1 MNKVSEL
8 ITLLTEFN
16 PHTSPDTFWQHLL
29 SSEPLLANMT
39 MSEKT
44 QVINGLQK
52 VLHHVKD
59 ETKKTQLQ
67 HLLSIALKSGLPP
80 ALQTDDIDYSEVF
93 TQKNIV
99 DKFAAIKAIQAKTEQ
114 EASRLAQ
121 AASQEEAKLNQMT
134 KGTDIY
140 TNSLLKQLSL
150 VKQQLLLESKSG
162 TELKAHLQNL
172 EQESQKQNQEFQAF
186 YKRGMKI
193 DEKIRQVEEEYKKN
207 SGNKAYTP
215 HEAQLQRRIIQLE
228 QNLFETTELLKKS
241 NTNAEEVNS
250 ILGVEHI
257 SASQI
262 KIMIDTLR
270 QELETAQTVTEEF
283 RNKYKEAQKQL
294 ERLRLDQLDATQTAN
309 KNVQE
314 SLRLS
319 KLEAEE
325 LRNMYHTR
333 VSAYNQLQEEFT
345 KLQTKLES
353 VNAQQDASLTQLKQ
367 QLADAQSES
376 QYYRQRFEQSQVH
389 ERQRMNDMQVT
400 LEAEFRIKNEA
411 KQTEYLNKM
420 AQLRSQAQQNAEQLR
435 IRERELAMKDLEIK
449 ATKDAMNDQRALDS
463 KNVGKLTERIRVL
476 EKEVVRVTRELQL
489 QADSVAEKNKQLEAV
504 AAQSKYNENII
515 RSIQQ
520 RADDKVALFEKKAEE
535 ASAQSTRMMM
545 ERDQATHDVI
555 QLKAQLE
562 SLRGNLLSST
572 KNGLTCDQR
581 IAELEK
587 KAASDLQFANEQ
599 VTSIKTQ
606 YNTLQRK
613 IVESENI
620 HKHADRIRQDLLK
633 EQEQVKKYIT
643 EIGTLKQTISQL
655 QVSNR
660 KSLNEKTSLET
671 LLKTCSATQKQA
683 YEVQNSFDQRMQDL
697 TRLHEKEKATL
708 NALVQKQTKT
718 LAQQEASI
726 KELQTKVSE
735 LSTKLQESNEAR
747 ASDQAECRDNLRRA
761 KEARESAVKALIE
774 MQKHAV

>member
-1 MNKVSEL
+1 
-8 ITLLTEFN
+8 
-16 PHTSPDTFWQHLL
+16 
-29 SSEPLLANMT
+29 
-39 MSEKT
+39 
-44 QVINGLQK
+44 
-52 VLHHVKD
+52 
-59 ETKKTQLQ
+59 
-67 HLLSIALKSGLPP
+67 
-80 ALQTDDIDYSEVF
+80 
-93 TQKNIV
+93 
-99 DKFAAIKAIQAKTEQ
+99 
-114 EASRLAQ
+114 
-121 AASQEEAKLNQMT
+121 
-134 KGTDIY
+134 
-140 TNSLLKQLSL
+140 
-150 VKQQLLLESKSG
+150 
-162 TELKAHLQNL
+162 
-172 EQESQKQNQEFQAF
+172 
-186 YKRGMKI
+186 
-193 DEKIRQVEEEYKKN
+193 
-207 SGNKAYTP
+207 
-215 HEAQLQRRIIQLE
+215 
-228 QNLFETTELLKKS
+228 
-241 NTNAEEVNS
+241 
-250 ILGVEHI
+250 
-257 SASQI
+257 
-262 KIMIDTLR
+262 
-270 QELETAQTVTEEF
+270 
-283 RNKYKEAQKQL
+283 
-294 ERLRLDQLDATQTAN
+294 
-309 KNVQE
+309 
-314 SLRLS
+314 
-319 KLEAEE
+319 
-325 LRNMYHTR
+325 
-333 VSAYNQLQEEFT
+333 
-345 KLQTKLES
+345 
-353 VNAQQDASLTQLKQ
+353 
-367 QLADAQSES
+367 
-376 QYYRQRFEQSQVH
+376 
-389 ERQRMNDMQVT
+389 MNDMQVT